1 MVENNEMIQVF
12 VYDDEEKQVLI
23 DKVNKLT
30 NLTIA
35 EYRPSGKY
43 SITFDKTR
51 KYDSLRVDIQYK
63 KDGFLK
69 LVTEGYDSSIVNKLF
84 AATKIITSIDEINVE
99 EPKLDY
105 RVENWNNNTRTSVEV
120 NIYKE
125 KLKQKGKLN

>member
-1 MVENNEMIQVF
+1 MVENNGIIQVF

-43 SITFDKTR
+43 NITFDKTR